1 MNDDGR
7 ASIIRTALL
16 GVLLCG
22 GLIAADLLT
31 KLTASKLG
39 SREVVLIPGVLSLS
53 YIENRG
59 AAFGIMQGRQWLL
72 IVISAV
78 MIAAAVVFYIRR
90 IRDIQ
95 YRYLRVLIVFLV
107 AGALGNM
114 IDRIMLG
121 YVRDFIY
128 FKLIDFPVFNVADI
142 YVTVS
147 AVLIL
152 IWIIL
157 HGDSRFQQHTLLFD
171 PK

>member
-31 KLTASKLG
+31 KLAASKLG

-53 YIENRG
+53 YIENHG

-78 MIAAAVVFYIRR
+78 IIAAAVVFCIRR
-90 IRDIQ
+90 IRDTR
-95 YRYLRVLIVFLV
+95 YRYLRVLTVFLV

-157 HGDSRFQQHTLLFD
+157 HDD
-171 PK
+171 PEPGSSSDGE

>member
-7 ASIIRTALL
+7 ASIIRTALP

-53 YIENRG
+53 YIENHG

-157 HGDSRFQQHTLLFD
+157 HGDPEPGSSSD
-171 PK
+171 GE

>member
-78 MIAAAVVFYIRR
+78 MIAAAVVFCIRR
-90 IRDIQ
+90 IRDTR

-157 HGDSRFQQHTLLFD
+157 HGDSD
-171 PK
+171 PGSSSDGG

>member
-16 GVLLCG
+16 GALLCG

-157 HGDSRFQQHTLLFD
+157 HGDSD
-171 PK
+171 PGSSSDGG

>member
-157 HGDSRFQQHTLLFD
+157 HGDPEPGSSSD
-171 PK
+171 GE

>member
-78 MIAAAVVFYIRR
+78 MIAAAVVFCIRR
-90 IRDIQ
+90 IRDTR
-95 YRYLRVLIVFLV
+95 YRYLRVLTVFLV

-157 HGDSRFQQHTLLFD
+157 HGDSD
-171 PK
+171 PGSSSDGG

>member
-31 KLTASKLG
+31 KLAASKLG

-53 YIENRG
+53 YIENHG

-78 MIAAAVVFYIRR
+78 IIAAAVVFCIRR
-90 IRDIQ
+90 IRDTR
-95 YRYLRVLIVFLV
+95 YRYLRVLTVFLV

-157 HGDSRFQQHTLLFD
+157 HGDSD
-171 PK
+171 PGSSSDGE

>member
-22 GLIAADLLT
+22 GLIAVDLLT

-157 HGDSRFQQHTLLFD
+157 HGDSD
-171 PK
+171 PGSSSDGG

>member
-31 KLTASKLG
+31 KLAASKLG

-157 HGDSRFQQHTLLFD
+157 HGDSD
-171 PK
+171 PGSSSDGG

>member
-31 KLTASKLG
+31 KLAASKLG

-53 YIENRG
+53 YIENHG
-59 AAFGIMQGRQWLL
+59 AAFGRMQGRQWLL

-78 MIAAAVVFYIRR
+78 IIAAAVVFCIRR
-90 IRDIQ
+90 IRDTR
-95 YRYLRVLIVFLV
+95 YRYLRVLTVFLV

-157 HGDSRFQQHTLLFD
+157 HGDPEPGSSSD
-171 PK
+171 GE

>member
-53 YIENRG
+53 YIENHG

-78 MIAAAVVFYIRR
+78 IIAAAVVFCIRR
-90 IRDIQ
+90 IRDTR
-95 YRYLRVLIVFLV
+95 YRYLRVLTVFLV

-157 HGDSRFQQHTLLFD
+157 HGDSD
-171 PK
+171 PGSSSDGG

>member
-22 GLIAADLLT
+22 GLIAVDLLT
-31 KLTASKLG
+31 KLAASKLG

-157 HGDSRFQQHTLLFD
+157 HGDSD
-171 PK
+171 PGSSSDGV

>member
-31 KLTASKLG
+31 KLAASKLG

-53 YIENRG
+53 YIEKHG

-78 MIAAAVVFYIRR
+78 IIAAAVVFCIRR
-90 IRDIQ
+90 IRDTR
-95 YRYLRVLIVFLV
+95 YRYLRVLTVFLV

-157 HGDSRFQQHTLLFD
+157 HGDPEPGSSSD
-171 PK
+171 GE

>member
-95 YRYLRVLIVFLV
+95 YRYLRVLTVFLV

-157 HGDSRFQQHTLLFD
+157 HGDSD
-171 PK
+171 PGSSSDGG

>member
-31 KLTASKLG
+31 KLAASKLG

-53 YIENRG
+53 YIENHG

-78 MIAAAVVFYIRR
+78 IITAAVVFCIRR
-90 IRDIQ
+90 IRDTR
-95 YRYLRVLIVFLV
+95 YRYLRVLTVFLV

-157 HGDSRFQQHTLLFD
+157 HGDPEPGSSSD
-171 PK
+171 GE

>member
-22 GLIAADLLT
+22 GLIVADLLT
-31 KLTASKLG
+31 KLAASKLG

-53 YIENRG
+53 YIENHG

-78 MIAAAVVFYIRR
+78 IIAAAVVFCIRR
-90 IRDIQ
+90 IRDTR
-95 YRYLRVLIVFLV
+95 YRYLRVLTIFLV

-157 HGDSRFQQHTLLFD
+157 HGDSD
-171 PK
+171 PGSSSDGG

>member
-1 MNDDGR
+1 MNDDGG

-22 GLIAADLLT
+22 GLIVADLLT
-31 KLTASKLG
+31 KLAASKLG

-53 YIENRG
+53 YIENHG

-78 MIAAAVVFYIRR
+78 IIAAAVVFCIRR
-90 IRDIQ
+90 IRDTR
-95 YRYLRVLIVFLV
+95 YRYLRVLTVFLV

-157 HGDSRFQQHTLLFD
+157 HGDPEPGSSSD
-171 PK
+171 GG

>member
-31 KLTASKLG
+31 KLAASKLG

-53 YIENRG
+53 YIENHG

-78 MIAAAVVFYIRR
+78 IIAAAVVFYIRR
-90 IRDIQ
+90 IRDTR
-95 YRYLRVLIVFLV
+95 YRYLRVLTVFLV

-157 HGDSRFQQHTLLFD
+157 HGDPEPGSSSD
-171 PK
+171 GE

>member
-53 YIENRG
+53 YIENHG

-157 HGDSRFQQHTLLFD
+157 HGDPEPGSSSD
-171 PK
+171 GE

>member
-31 KLTASKLG
+31 KLAASKLG

-53 YIENRG
+53 YIENHG

-78 MIAAAVVFYIRR
+78 IIAAAVVFCIRR
-90 IRDIQ
+90 IRDTR
-95 YRYLRVLIVFLV
+95 YRYLRVLTVFLV

-157 HGDSRFQQHTLLFD
+157 HGDPEPGSSSD
-171 PK
+171 GE

>member
-157 HGDSRFQQHTLLFD
+157 HGDSD
-171 PK
+171 PGSSSDGG

>member
-31 KLTASKLG
+31 KLAASKLG

-157 HGDSRFQQHTLLFD
+157 HGDPEPGSSSD
-171 PK
+171 GE

>member
-157 HGDSRFQQHTLLFD
+157 HDD
-171 PK
+171 PEPGSSSDGE

>member
-31 KLTASKLG
+31 KLAASKLG
-39 SREVVLIPGVLSLS
+39 SREVVLIPGVLSLN
-53 YIENRG
+53 YIENHG

-78 MIAAAVVFYIRR
+78 IIAAAVVFCIRR
-90 IRDIQ
+90 IRDTR
-95 YRYLRVLIVFLV
+95 YRYLRVLTVFLV

-128 FKLIDFPVFNVADI
+128 FKQIDFPVFNVADI

-157 HGDSRFQQHTLLFD
+157 HGDPEPGSSSD
-171 PK
+171 GE

>member
-31 KLTASKLG
+31 KLAASKLG

-53 YIENRG
+53 YIENHG

-78 MIAAAVVFYIRR
+78 IIAAAVVFCIRR
-90 IRDIQ
+90 IRDTR
-95 YRYLRVLIVFLV
+95 YRYLRVLTVFLV

-128 FKLIDFPVFNVADI
+128 F
-142 YVTVS
+142 
-147 AVLIL
+147 
-152 IWIIL
+152 
-157 HGDSRFQQHTLLFD
+157 
-171 PK
+171 

>member
-1 MNDDGR
+1 M
-7 ASIIRTALL
+7 
-16 GVLLCG
+16 
-22 GLIAADLLT
+22 
-31 KLTASKLG
+31 
-39 SREVVLIPGVLSLS
+39 
-53 YIENRG
+53 
-59 AAFGIMQGRQWLL
+59 
-72 IVISAV
+72 ISAV
-78 MIAAAVVFYIRR
+78 IITAAVVFCIRR
-90 IRDIQ
+90 IRDTR
-95 YRYLRVLIVFLV
+95 YRYLRVLTVFLV

-157 HGDSRFQQHTLLFD
+157 HGDPEPGSSSD
-171 PK
+171 GE

>member
-22 GLIAADLLT
+22 SLIAADLLT
-31 KLTASKLG
+31 KLAASKLG

-53 YIENRG
+53 YIENHG

-78 MIAAAVVFYIRR
+78 IIAAAVVFCIRR
-90 IRDIQ
+90 IRDTR
-95 YRYLRVLIVFLV
+95 YRYLRVLTVFLV

-128 FKLIDFPVFNVADI
+128 FKLIEFPVFNVADI

-157 HGDSRFQQHTLLFD
+157 HGDSD
-171 PK
+171 PGSSSDGG

>member
-121 YVRDFIY
+121 YVSDFIY

-157 HGDSRFQQHTLLFD
+157 HGDSD
-171 PK
+171 PGSSSDGG

>member
-31 KLTASKLG
+31 KLTASNLG

-157 HGDSRFQQHTLLFD
+157 HGDSD
-171 PK
+171 PGSSSDGG

>member
-78 MIAAAVVFYIRR
+78 IIAAAVVFCIRR
-90 IRDIQ
+90 IRDTR
-95 YRYLRVLIVFLV
+95 YRYLRVLTVFLV

-157 HGDSRFQQHTLLFD
+157 HGDPEPGSSSD
-171 PK
+171 GE

>member
-31 KLTASKLG
+31 KLAASKLG
-39 SREVVLIPGVLSLS
+39 GREVVLIPGVLSLS
-53 YIENRG
+53 YIENHG

-78 MIAAAVVFYIRR
+78 IIAAAVVFCIRR
-90 IRDIQ
+90 IRDTR
-95 YRYLRVLIVFLV
+95 YRYLRVLTVFLV

-157 HGDSRFQQHTLLFD
+157 HGDPEPGSSSD
-171 PK
+171 GE

>member
-90 IRDIQ
+90 IRDTR
-95 YRYLRVLIVFLV
+95 YRYLRVLTVFLV

-157 HGDSRFQQHTLLFD
+157 HGDSD
-171 PK
+171 PGSSSDGG

>member
-53 YIENRG
+53 YIENHG

-107 AGALGNM
+107 AGALANM

-157 HGDSRFQQHTLLFD
+157 HGDSD
-171 PK
+171 PGSSSDGG

>member
-31 KLTASKLG
+31 KLAASKLG

-53 YIENRG
+53 YIENHG

-78 MIAAAVVFYIRR
+78 IIAAAVVFCIRR
-90 IRDIQ
+90 IRDTR
-95 YRYLRVLIVFLV
+95 YRYLRVLTVFLV

-157 HGDSRFQQHTLLFD
+157 HGDSD
-171 PK
+171 PGSSSDGG

>member
-22 GLIAADLLT
+22 GLIAADLLP

-157 HGDSRFQQHTLLFD
+157 HGASD
-171 PK
+171 PGSSSDGV

>member
-78 MIAAAVVFYIRR
+78 MIAVAVEFYIRR

-157 HGDSRFQQHTLLFD
+157 HGDSD
-171 PK
+171 PGSSSDGG

>member
-53 YIENRG
+53 YIENHG

-78 MIAAAVVFYIRR
+78 IITAAVVFCIRR
-90 IRDIQ
+90 IRDTR
-95 YRYLRVLIVFLV
+95 YRYLRVLTVFLV

-157 HGDSRFQQHTLLFD
+157 HGDSD
-171 PK
+171 PGSSSDGG

>member
-7 ASIIRTALL
+7 ASIIRTALP

-31 KLTASKLG
+31 KLAASKLG
-39 SREVVLIPGVLSLS
+39 NREVVLIPGVLSFS
-53 YIENRG
+53 YIENHG

-128 FKLIDFPVFNVADI
+128 FKLIHFPVFNVADI

-157 HGDSRFQQHTLLFD
+157 HDDSD
-171 PK
+171 PGSSSDGG

>member
-157 HGDSRFQQHTLLFD
+157 HGDSD
-171 PK
+171 PGSSSDGE